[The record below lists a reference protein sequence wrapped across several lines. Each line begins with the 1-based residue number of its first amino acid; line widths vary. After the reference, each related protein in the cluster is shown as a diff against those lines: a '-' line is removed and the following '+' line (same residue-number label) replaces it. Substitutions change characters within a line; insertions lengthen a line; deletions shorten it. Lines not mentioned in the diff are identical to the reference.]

1 MTDGPTAVSVTDLEI
16 GIPGGPALL
25 AKTSLGLRRGRIT
38 ALTGPSGSGKST
50 LLRAVIGD
58 LPDGT
63 RVSSGTVE
71 VLGHDVFALS
81 AERLRHL
88 RRHRVAYVGQDPGSA
103 LDPRMRVRR
112 LVAETAVDPSPR
124 AVRDLLAECRLP
136 VGDGLP
142 DRRPGALSGGQQR
155 RVALARALARRP
167 DVLLLDEPTAGLD
180 TALRD
185 EISDLLCRLAATRHI
200 AVVLACH
207 DPGLVDRCADDVV
220 DLGTAAARRAAR
232 PGGPGRGPAAD
243 ATSETSAGASG
254 SAPGKA
260 FAESS
265 AEAPAESSAESLPES
280 PAGSLPESPA
290 GSLPESPAGL
300 WAEAPAAASA
310 DAAGNASR
318 HPPRGDAPGSL
329 LAARDVTVAFTQ
341 QGRTHLALDGAGFS
355 AAPGSS
361 TGIIGPSGS
370 GKTTLLR
377 VLAGLQQPD
386 AGALTFDGR
395 PLPAGARRR
404 SRAQQRRIQLIPQNP
419 LGALNPARTVGATLA
434 RPLRLHRAAPKPE
447 IADRVAGLLHDV
459 GLPADFAG
467 RYPHELSG
475 GQRQRV
481 SIARAL
487 APGPDV
493 LLCDEVTSAL
503 DPGTAA
509 AVMDLLT
516 RLRTERR
523 LTLVVVS
530 HELHL
535 VAACTETVHVL
546 EAGRVTGTGPS
557 RHLLRAGSAPPM
569 AQ

>member
-58 LPDGT
+58 LPDGA

-71 VLGHDVFALS
+71 VLGHDVLALS

-112 LVAETAVDPSPR
+112 LVAETAANPSPE

-220 DLGTAAARRAAR
+220 DLGTAAAARRAAR
-232 PGGPGRGPAAD
+232 PGGTGRGPA
-243 ATSETSAGASG
+243 
-254 SAPGKA
+254 
-260 FAESS
+260 
-265 AEAPAESSAESLPES
+265 AEAPAESSVESLPEA
-280 PAGSLPESPA
+280 PAGPSANAPVSASP
-290 GSLPESPAGL
+290 P
-300 WAEAPAAASA
+300 
-310 DAAGNASR
+310 
-318 HPPRGDAPGSL
+318 HGDASGSL

-341 QGRTHLALDGAGFS
+341 RGRTHRALDGAGFS

-386 AGALTFDGR
+386 AGVLSFDGQ

-516 RLRTERR
+516 RLRYERR

-557 RHLLRAGSAPPM
+557 GHLLRAGGASPM

>member
-50 LLRAVIGD
+50 LLRAVTGD
-58 LPDGT
+58 LPDGA

-71 VLGHDVFALS
+71 VLGHDVLALS

-88 RRHRVAYVGQDPGSA
+88 RRHHVAYVGQDPGSA

-112 LVAETAVDPSPR
+112 LVAETAADPSPE
-124 AVRDLLAECRLP
+124 AVRNLLAECRLP

-185 EISDLLCRLAATRHI
+185 EISDLLCRLAASRHI

-220 DLGTAAARRAAR
+220 DLGTAAAARRAAR
-232 PGGPGRGPAAD
+232 PGGTGRGPAAE
-243 ATSETSAGASG
+243 AGLRTSAGTPG
-254 SAPGKA
+254 NAPGEAGAK
-260 FAESS
+260 SS
-265 AEAPAESSAESLPES
+265 AEASAGTFAGTFAEAPVESSAGALPLPPADPSAAAPVSAS
-280 PAGSLPESPA
+280 PPHGD
-290 GSLPESPAGL
+290 
-300 WAEAPAAASA
+300 APAA
-310 DAAGNASR
+310 
-318 HPPRGDAPGSL
+318 L

-341 QGRTHLALDGAGFS
+341 QGRTHRALDGAGFS

-386 AGALTFDGR
+386 AGVLSFDGR

-516 RLRTERR
+516 RLRAERR

-546 EAGRVTGTGPS
+546 EGGRVTGTGPS
-557 RHLLRAGSAPPM
+557 GNLLRAGSAPPM

>member
-1 MTDGPTAVSVTDLEI
+1 MTDSPTAVHVTDLEI
-16 GIPGGPALL
+16 SIPGGPALL
-25 AKTSLGLRRGRIT
+25 AKTSLTLRRGRIT

-58 LPDGT
+58 LPDGA
-63 RVSSGTVE
+63 RVASGTVE
-71 VLGHDVFALS
+71 VLGHDVLALP
-81 AERLRHL
+81 ADRLRHL

-112 LVAETAVDPSPR
+112 LVAETAVDPSPQ

-180 TALRD
+180 ATLRD
-185 EISDLLCRLAATRHI
+185 EIADLLRHLATTRDLAI
-200 AVVLACH
+200 VLACH
-207 DPGLVDRCADDVV
+207 DPELVDHCADDVV
-220 DLGTAAARRAAR
+220 DLGTAASVNTSGAA
-232 PGGPGRGPAAD
+232 PVDTSGAAPVGMSEKTSVEVSEKTSVGR
-243 ATSETSAGASG
+243 SEA
-254 SAPGKA
+254 
-260 FAESS
+260 
-265 AEAPAESSAESLPES
+265 APASISVN
-280 PAGSLPESPA
+280 
-290 GSLPESPAGL
+290 
-300 WAEAPAAASA
+300 APASAS
-310 DAAGNASR
+310 
-318 HPPRGDAPGSL
+318 PPRGDATVPL
-329 LAARDVTVAFTQ
+329 LAARDLAVTFTRH
-341 QGRTHLALDGAGFS
+341 GRTHRALDEVGFS
-355 AAPGSS
+355 VAPGSS
-361 TGIIGPSGS
+361 TGIVGPSGS

-377 VLAGLQQPD
+377 VLAGLQHPD
-386 AGALTFDGR
+386 AGALTLDGR
-395 PLPAGARRR
+395 PLHAGARRR

-434 RPLRLHRAAPKPE
+434 RPLRLHRTAAKADVP
-447 IADRVAGLLHDV
+447 DRVAELLDHV
-459 GLPADFAG
+459 GLPADFAR

-530 HELHL
+530 HELRL

-546 EAGRVTGTGPS
+546 EAGRVTGSGPS
-557 RHLLRAGSAPPM
+557 RRLLPAGTLPPM

>member
-58 LPDGT
+58 LPDGA

-71 VLGHDVFALS
+71 VLGHDVLALS

-88 RRHRVAYVGQDPGSA
+88 RRHHVAYVGQDPGSA

-112 LVAETAVDPSPR
+112 LVAETAADPSPE
-124 AVRDLLAECRLP
+124 AVWDLLAECRLP

-185 EISDLLCRLAATRHI
+185 EIADLLCRLAATRHI

-232 PGGPGRGPAAD
+232 PGGTGRGPAAED
-243 ATSETSAGASG
+243 
-254 SAPGKA
+254 P
-260 FAESS
+260 AEPSVGVLRK
-265 AEAPAESSAESLPES
+265 APAESSAN
-280 PAGSLPESPA
+280 
-290 GSLPESPAGL
+290 
-300 WAEAPAAASA
+300 AAAH
-310 DAAGNASR
+310 AS
-318 HPPRGDAPGSL
+318 PPLGDAPGSL

-341 QGRTHLALDGAGFS
+341 QGRTHRALDGAGFS

-386 AGALTFDGR
+386 AGVLSFDGR

-516 RLRTERR
+516 RLRAERR

-557 RHLLRAGSAPPM
+557 GHLLRTGSAPPM

>member
-16 GIPGGPALL
+16 GIPGGPVLL

-58 LPDGT
+58 LPDGA

-71 VLGHDVFALS
+71 VLGHDVLALP

-112 LVAETAVDPSPR
+112 LVAETAADPSPR

-167 DVLLLDEPTAGLD
+167 DLLLLDEPTAGLD

-185 EISDLLCRLAATRHI
+185 EISDLLRRLAATRHI

-232 PGGPGRGPAAD
+232 PGGSGRGAAAD
-243 ATSETSAGASG
+243 GTLGRSDASASV
-254 SAPGKA
+254 PGKA
-260 FAESS
+260 FAESFTGSS
-265 AEAPAESSAESLPES
+265 AEAPAEA
-280 PAGSLPESPA
+280 AT
-290 GSLPESPAGL
+290 
-300 WAEAPAAASA
+300 APL
-310 DAAGNASR
+310 NAS
-318 HPPRGDAPGSL
+318 PPRRDAPGAL
-329 LAARDVTVAFTQ
+329 LAARDVTVTFTQ
-341 QGRTHLALDGAGFS
+341 HGRTHRALDGAGFS

-386 AGALTFDGR
+386 TGALSFDGR

-546 EAGRVTGTGPS
+546 EAGRITGTGPS
-557 RHLLRAGSAPPM
+557 RHLLRAGGAPPS

>member
-16 GIPGGPALL
+16 CIPGGPALL

-58 LPDGT
+58 LSDGA

-71 VLGHDVFALS
+71 VLGHDVLALS

-88 RRHRVAYVGQDPGSA
+88 RRHHVAYVGQDPGSA

-112 LVAETAVDPSPR
+112 LVAETAADPSPR

-185 EISDLLCRLAATRHI
+185 EISDLLIRLAATRHI

-232 PGGPGRGPAAD
+232 PGGPGKGSAAD
-243 ATSETSAGASG
+243 AALRTSTSASGGTPGEALTESLAETS
-254 SAPGKA
+254 
-260 FAESS
+260 AESS
-265 AEAPAESSAESLPES
+265 AGSLPGAPAES
-280 PAGSLPESPA
+280 
-290 GSLPESPAGL
+290 
-300 WAEAPAAASA
+300 PAAAPVSA
-310 DAAGNASR
+310 S
-318 HPPRGDAPGSL
+318 PPRGDATGSL
-329 LAARDVTVAFTQ
+329 LAAQDVTVAFTQ
-341 QGRTHLALDGAGFS
+341 HGRTHRALDGAGFS

-386 AGALTFDGR
+386 AGVLSFDGR

-447 IADRVAGLLHDV
+447 IAGRVAELLHDV

-487 APGPDV
+487 APDPDV

-503 DPGTAA
+503 DPRTAA

-516 RLRTERR
+516 RLRSERR

-546 EAGRVTGTGPS
+546 EAGRVTGTGSS
-557 RHLLRAGSAPPM
+557 RHLLRAAGAPPM

>member
-58 LPDGT
+58 LPDGA

-71 VLGHDVFALS
+71 VLGHDVLALP

-88 RRHRVAYVGQDPGSA
+88 RRHHVAYVGQDPGSA

-112 LVAETAVDPSPR
+112 LVAETAADPSPE

-167 DVLLLDEPTAGLD
+167 GVLLLDEPTAGLD

-220 DLGTAAARRAAR
+220 DLGTASAARRAAR
-232 PGGPGRGPAAD
+232 PGGTGRGPAAD
-243 ATSETSAGASG
+243 AALRMSAGTSG
-254 SAPGKA
+254 GAPGKA
-260 FAESS
+260 WAKSS
-265 AEAPAESSAESLPES
+265 AEASAG
-280 PAGSLPESPA
+280 AF
-290 GSLPESPAGL
+290 
-300 WAEAPAAASA
+300 AAASTSPPA
-310 DAAGNASR
+310 DTPVSA
-318 HPPRGDAPGSL
+318 PPPHGDAPGSL

-341 QGRTHLALDGAGFS
+341 RGRTHRALDGAGFS

-386 AGALTFDGR
+386 AGVLSFDGR

-516 RLRTERR
+516 RLRAERR

-557 RHLLRAGSAPPM
+557 GHLLRTGSTPPM

>member
-1 MTDGPTAVSVTDLEI
+1 MTTDSPTAVSVTDLEI
-16 GIPGGPALL
+16 GIPGGPILL
-25 AKTSLGLRRGRIT
+25 AKTGLSLRRGRIT

-50 LLRAVIGD
+50 LLRAVVGD
-58 LPDGT
+58 LPGGAH
-63 RVSSGTVE
+63 VASGTVE
-71 VLGHDVFALS
+71 VLGHDVLALS
-81 AERLRHL
+81 ADRLRHL

-112 LVAETAVDPSPR
+112 LVAETAADPSPR

-180 TALRD
+180 AALRD
-185 EISDLLCRLAATRHI
+185 EISDLLHRLAVTRRI
-200 AVVLACH
+200 AVALACH
-207 DPGLVDRCADDVV
+207 DPALVDRCADDVV
-220 DLGTAAARRAAR
+220 DLGPAAVLSGMART
-232 PGGPGRGPAAD
+232 GPAAVAPRQTYARGAAD
-243 ATSETSAGASG
+243 AHARAAKEVPVGAPPPPDGAS
-254 SAPGKA
+254 
-260 FAESS
+260 
-265 AEAPAESSAESLPES
+265 
-280 PAGSLPESPA
+280 
-290 GSLPESPAGL
+290 
-300 WAEAPAAASA
+300 
-310 DAAGNASR
+310 R
-318 HPPRGDAPGSL
+318 PR
-329 LAARDVTVAFTQ
+329 LAARDVTVTFTR
-341 QGRTHLALDGAGFS
+341 QGRPHLALDAAGFS

-377 VLAGLQQPD
+377 VLAGLQRPD
-386 AGALTFDGR
+386 AGVLTLDGL

-404 SRAQQRRIQLIPQNP
+404 DRAQQRRIQLIPQNP

-434 RPLRLHRAAPKPE
+434 RPFRLHKTAAKADIPE
-447 IADRVAGLLHDV
+447 RVAGLLHDV

-467 RYPHELSG
+467 RYPRELSG

-493 LLCDEVTSAL
+493 LLCDEITSAL

-516 RLRTERR
+516 RLRAERR

-530 HELHL
+530 HELRL
-535 VAACTETVHVL
+535 VASCTETVHVL

-557 RHLLRAGSAPPM
+557 RRLLATGRFPPM
-569 AQ
+569 AR